1 MDPALLAQRAA
12 AIRALESASEPLD
25 LLASPAIDAAGRRRA
40 LLEAS
45 DAIDMALRRWLRDA
59 AAVPAQV
66 RARAQAAD
74 KLDEVGVLTELR
86 RHDLLS
92 AEAAEEIRAL
102 FEMRRRLGAGAT
114 PAAGD
119 QELARRAAHRL
130 DLELRSPPP
139 PDRPQPAPRSGD
151 EGSLVHPV
159 PPPPSPVSR
168 SWLVAGAVALVL
180 LLAAAVAVS
189 VWARPDPRLVEGLAL
204 FRSGAYADAASRF
217 WRYAEDHPDDP
228 TPHLYLSRIHRRM
241 GRLDLAGGEVRA
253 ALTLAPDDP
262 AVQTELGF
270 VLFATGE
277 HEAAA
282 ERFRAVLQV
291 DPAAESA
298 WVGLINSLRASDN
311 RIAASNAL
319 ERAPPRVRERFAR
332 AAASATADTL

>member
-12 AIRALESASEPLD
+12 AIRALESASAPLT
-25 LLASPAIDAAGRRRA
+25 LLASPTVDAAGRIRA

-45 DAIDMALRRWLRDA
+45 DAVDMALRRWLRDA

-74 KLDEVGVLTELR
+74 KLDEFAVLTELR

-102 FEMRRRLGAGAT
+102 FEMRGRLGTGAT
-114 PAAGD
+114 PESGD
-119 QELARRAAHRL
+119 QELARRAAHHL

-139 PDRPQPAPRSGD
+139 PDRPLSAPRSGD
-151 EGSLVHPV
+151 EESLVHPV

-180 LLAAAVAVS
+180 LIAAAVAVS
-189 VWARPDPRLVEGLAL
+189 MWARPDPRLVEGLAL

-217 WRYAEDHPDDP
+217 WRYAEDHPDDA

-241 GRLDLAGGEVRA
+241 GRLDLASGEVRA
-253 ALTLAPDDP
+253 ALALAPDDP

-277 HEAAA
+277 YEAAA
-282 ERFRAVLQV
+282 ERFRAVIAR
-291 DPAAESA
+291 DSAAESA
-298 WVGLINSLRASDN
+298 WVGLINSLRASGDG
-311 RIAASNAL
+311 AAADNAL
-319 ERAPPRVRERFAR
+319 ERAPTAVRERFAR
-332 AAASATADTL
+332 AAAPATADTR